1 MSGKIKGITL
11 TVGGDTA
18 GLRKELSAVNK
29 ETASIQKELREV
41 EKALKL
47 DPKNTELLA
56 QKQKLLADEIDATEN
71 KLKEMKKAQEN
82 ADKAIADGTEIS
94 EKQYRMLQRE
104 ISNTEAHLKEL
115 NKKADEG
122 KVKFDALGKSAEGMN
137 NFMKNAGVAAA
148 ATGVAIVGMGLKAAA
163 AADDINTLATQTG
176 LSTDQIQIFQYAS
189 DRIDVSLDTL
199 TGSLAKLTKNMYSAQ
214 QGSKNQSEAFKALGI
229 SITDSDGKLRNN
241 QDVMNDAINAL
252 SKMEN
257 ETQRDAYAMQ
267 LFGKSAQDLNPLILG
282 GADALNKMAEEA
294 RNSGVILDE
303 ETLQSANRLN
313 DAVDT
318 LKATATGA
326 FSKIGAEIAEGLTP
340 YVEPLAEMIAD
351 FGNFVVENQDTI
363 VTAIG
368 AIGTA
373 LLAFN
378 IVTTIQG
385 VIHKFIEFKE
395 ATGSLTVAQTALNL
409 VMSANPIALIVAAVA
424 GLVAAFVILWNKCDA
439 FREFWINLWEVIKN
453 AASAAGE
460 AIKSFFTNAW
470 ERIKEIWNGVQPYF
484 QAIWEK
490 IKEIFSVVKEVLF
503 AYFNDAWMAIKLVWD
518 TVTAYF
524 QMIWDN
530 IKLIFSVVK
539 DVLSG
544 NFSGAWE
551 SIKGIF
557 SNVKEFFGGVWDNI
571 KSAFNASELLQVGR
585 DMLTGLWNG
594 ISDKVEW
601 LKGKV
606 KGVVDT
612 IKSWFTDKDGFDT
625 HSPSKWSKKVM
636 GDVFDGLGI
645 SAVENMNNLENTMLT
660 VFEKIQPKNV
670 KTNNISTTNSTVFS
684 PSIVQYITST
694 PQTAFEAAEQVR
706 RSLDNMINQAVLS

>member
-11 TVGGDTA
+11 TVGGDTS
-18 GLRKELSAVNK
+18 GLRKELNAVNK

-115 NKKADEG
+115 NKKAEEG
-122 KVKFDALGKSAEGMN
+122 KIKFDALGKSAEGMN
-137 NFMKNAGVAAA
+137 TFMKNAGVAVA
-148 ATGVAIVGMGLKAAA
+148 ATGAGIVGLGLKAAA

-199 TGSLAKLTKNMYSAQ
+199 TGSLAKLTRNMYSAQ
-214 QGSKNQSEAFKALGI
+214 QGSKNQSDAFKALGV
-229 SITDSDGKLRNN
+229 SITDNDGKLRNN
-241 QDVMNDAINAL
+241 QAVMNDAINAL

-294 RNSGVILDE
+294 RKSGVILDE

-340 YVEPLAEMIAD
+340 YVEPLAEMIAE
-351 FGNFVVENQDTI
+351 FGNFVVENQDAI

-385 VIHKFIEFKE
+385 VIQKFTEFKE
-395 ATGSLTVAQTALNL
+395 KTESLTVAQAALNL
-409 VMSANPIALIVAAVA
+409 IMNANPIALIVAAVA

-439 FREFWINLWEVIKN
+439 FREFWISLWEIIKESASTVWETIKN
-453 AASAAGE
+453 LFIS
-460 AIKSFFTNAW
+460 AW
-470 ERIKEIWNGVQPYF
+470 EGIKGIWNAAQPYF
-484 QAIWEK
+484 QMIWDS
-490 IKEIFSVVKEVLF
+490 IKLIFSTVKEVLF
-503 AYFNDAWMAIKLVWD
+503 AYFNDAWTAIKLVWD

-524 QMIWDN
+524 QMVWDN

-544 NFSGAWE
+544 DFSSAWE
-551 SIKGIF
+551 GIKGIF
-557 SNVKEFFGGVWDNI
+557 SNVGDFFSGVWTNI

-585 DMLTGLWNG
+585 DMLTGIWSG

-601 LKGKV
+601 LKGQV
-606 KGVVDT
+606 RGVVDK

-636 GDVFDGLGI
+636 GDVFDGFDIG
-645 SAVENMNNLENTMLT
+645 AEEKMKQLENTMST
-660 VFEKIQPKNV
+660 VFDKIQPKNISA
-670 KTNNISTTNSTVFS
+670 NNISTTNSTVFS
-684 PSIVQYITST
+684 PSIVNYITST
-694 PQTAFEAAEQVR
+694 PQTAFEVAEQVR
-706 RSLDNMINQAVLS
+706 RNLDSMINQAVLS